1 MSTFQFKYFRVSQT
15 NTTMKVGTDSMLL
28 GALVKADDPH
38 AVLDIGTGTGV
49 IALMLAQR
57 FVNAEIIGL
66 EIDQK
71 ACEEADF
78 NFQES
83 SWNNRLSSVNED
95 VLQVNF
101 DQSFDLIVSNPP
113 YYENSLLS
121 ENERTSRAKH
131 AAFLPVSA
139 LLKKVSTLLTENGK
153 FWVIV
158 PSENSESW
166 IESASENQLF
176 LNQSVSIFGK
186 EGQGRKRAVLVFSR
200 EQRVSEKSSLTV
212 RNEKGAYTKEY
223 IELTKEFHD
232 RDLSK

>member
-1 MSTFQFKYFRVSQT
+1 MSTFQFKHFKVAQT

-38 AVLDIGTGTGV
+38 TILDIGTGTGV

-57 FVNAEIIGL
+57 FVGAEIIGL

-71 ACEEADF
+71 ACDEAEF
-78 NFQES
+78 NFQKS
-83 SWNNRLSSVNED
+83 SWGNRLSSVNED
-95 VLQVNF
+95 VLKANF
-101 DQSFDLIVSNPP
+101 DQPFDLIVSNPP

-121 ENERTSRAKH
+121 ENERNSRAKH

-166 IESASENQLF
+166 IESASVNQLF

-186 EGQGRKRAVLVFSR
+186 EGQGQKRAVLVFGR